1 MFWGTRA
8 WPGSRQEAEREGDL
22 FPFWHLWLLEKHS
35 LRLFVASEARGDSGP
50 VRPGQLGSEASACV
64 GSVWKLGKGIRGRPQ
79 CTSQVSSKGHFR
91 ASQGDTLLRQARR
104 TPVSS
109 CPPDCKGGLPTSSP
123 LPWGGGPRPLKAPIS
138 LRVCGCSRSVG
149 SHSGCSSPFPF
160 CLGSFRAL

>member
-123 LPWGGGPRPLKAPIS
+123 LPWGGGSQAPE
-138 LRVCGCSRSVG
+138 G
-149 SHSGCSSPFPF
+149 SHFSQGLWMLTERGISQWLLLP
-160 CLGSFRAL
+160 LSFLSREF